1 MEYTAIGST
10 VNTASRLRGR
20 AKMSEVVI
28 GPAVY
33 ERLKGRRLV
42 SELGLCQLKGISEP
56 VELYRVDGVVEKDG
70 LW

>member
-1 MEYTAIGST
+1 
-10 VNTASRLRGR
+10 
-20 AKMSEVVI
+20 MSEVVI